1 MKTAGHTP
9 LMNPLENG
17 NKMMGPIDK
26 QSIIVKGYVRD
37 IKLPHPMVDLPHN
50 LCRAPLGEVIL
61 QYR

>member
-1 MKTAGHTP
+1 
-9 LMNPLENG
+9 MNPLENG